1 LEGRNNAV
9 KNDHYSVEIGT
20 QSTWQAI
27 YLAVPELKTS
37 IEMKKLLLPV
47 LLVLSQFSNSQSYT
61 AGTHYNH
68 YHDVFPDSLLYY
80 TVAPYSHKT
89 YSLNIFGTGN
99 DIMLTAHGAVSSGG
113 SGAYINVT
121 SLNPDVYIRFG
132 RWDSV
137 WVPGNSN
144 WNVTKVAK
152 PLMSGDVINAAGAMW
167 DNTMLYLTDQ
177 SGSGGGNKNVRDFV
191 GGDKFIGLKFININ
205 NYNNAEYGWIWVRC
219 GSMDS
224 CYVKEYSRNSLPV
237 GINEIERY
245 TGSIYPNPV
254 TDHFYVSGVVDRSSF
269 TLTDVSGRNI
279 PVTSAVEGN
288 GLRVSL
294 QNVSTGIYFLR
305 YNTDSNEVTK
315 KIVKTN

>member
-1 LEGRNNAV
+1 
-9 KNDHYSVEIGT
+9 
-20 QSTWQAI
+20 
-27 YLAVPELKTS
+27 
-37 IEMKKLLLPV
+37 MKKLLLPV
-47 LLVLSQFSNSQSYT
+47 LLVLSQLSNSQSYT

-80 TVAPYSHKT
+80 TVAPYTHKT
-89 YSLNIFGTGN
+89 YCLNIFGTGN

-137 WVPGNSN
+137 YVPANSN
-144 WNVTKVAK
+144 WYVTKVAK
-152 PLMSGDVINAAGAMW
+152 PLMSGDIINATAAKW

-191 GGDKFIGLKFININ
+191 GGDKFIGLKYVNIN

-219 GSMDS
+219 ASMDS

-237 GINEIERY
+237 GIGEIGRY
-245 TGSIYPNPV
+245 TSIIYPNPV
-254 TDHFYVSGVVDRSSF
+254 TDYFYVSAVADPFSCI
-269 TLTDVSGRNI
+269 LTDISGRNI
-279 PVTSAVEGN
+279 PVDASIEGD
-288 GLRVSL
+288 GLKIGL
-294 QNVSTGIYFLR
+294 QNVSTGIYFFH
-305 YNTDSNEVTK
+305 YNSGGVEMTK